1 MEAQGKAVEMDKRF
15 FFAPGHSLGGLLL
28 DVPRVQ
34 EEDVEPEA
42 GLVRRLPEYIEQ
54 WDYRV
59 FEP

>member
-1 MEAQGKAVEMDKRF
+1 MDKRF